1 MAFCSQCG
9 SQLPEGARFCA
20 KCGASTEDA
29 SATPPPAAGYAR
41 PEPLAPTVAPANGG
55 ARLILPIVIVLAV
68 LVIGYL
74 LWSQR
79 EGTRPIAGNEQQQA
93 AASGAG
99 SDSASDRGQ
108 EAGDGAMADRPAQ
121 PERVVDA
128 ARRDADRL
136 TTPPPLTPT
145 FTTASALDSAFFSDP
160 RGAAQRYDGPV
171 RVSGIIAT
179 MVTPGP
185 TPALSL
191 EGRSRFN
198 HMIVNFPR
206 GYRERLAPLAK
217 GMTITVSCG
226 SVQAL
231 GGTTILN
238 DCSLDS

>member
-1 MAFCSQCG
+1 M
-9 SQLPEGARFCA
+9 
-20 KCGASTEDA
+20 
-29 SATPPPAAGYAR
+29 
-41 PEPLAPTVAPANGG
+41 VAPAGGG
-55 ARLILPIVIVLAV
+55 ARLILPLVIVLAI

-93 AASGAG
+93 AAPGADG
-99 SDSASDRGQ
+99 ASDRGQ
-108 EAGDGAMADRPAQ
+108 EAADGAVADSPAQ
-121 PERVVDA
+121 PERAVDA

-136 TTPPPLTPT
+136 TTPPPFTPT
-145 FTTASALDSAFFSDP
+145 FTTAAALDSAFFSDP
-160 RGAAQRYDGPV
+160 RGAALRYDGPV

-217 GMTITVSCG
+217 GMAITVSCG
-226 SVQAL
+226 GVQAL
-231 GGTTILN
+231 AGTTILN
-238 DCSLDS
+238 DCALEP